1 MIMNHIKIKNQKTMN
16 YKNSG
21 ITIIVLFT
29 SILSLLLFS
38 NVNIHAQ
45 KIQTD
50 YCSDLTVTAVKGS
63 DNTGCYVDVK
73 VTFIWT
79 DSPGTNPLDLP
90 HGITF
95 NIDGPAKITGVSNLG
110 GTWIRNTITNQALND
125 ILWNR
130 PPSGLTNVIPSNQ
143 TQSFRVYID
152 PLGSGVIAIRVSLLT
167 GFSWGKPDVWNY
179 WSCQRFFNFTRPVI
193 NYKIIGPKNLCAGKD
208 AILTLSPTPSANAK
222 INWYRLTNCSMIVI
236 GGLGGVP
243 YDPGVPP
250 VQTGGTTYPTGQ
262 LNSTYCY
269 VAIIKEDCFTYVT
282 NFLTINV
289 CKDLSTLGPITATAG
304 LTNING
310 ENHACTQWSG
320 TLTFPSSNVTC
331 STHVSWEKSTNGTSW
346 STVGTPCIYYPIRP
360 PLIPLDPNN
369 CRYNTGIL
377 TAGDACVAKYFF
389 RVKINNDCG
398 ETYRYFTIFIDHV
411 TQPGIITADPRLF
424 GTGTVNAPVLCY
436 DGYTVLKYT
445 GGCGKIL
452 NWEYT
457 ESTGGPGSVWAVL
470 NSGQTN
476 EYWTNK
482 LQRTTS
488 YRVLVKNGACE
499 SKYSNPIIVKIK
511 PALSVSISVTPSAP
525 CRFIK
530 TLKANTSYGTAYP
543 VSYQWYRDG
552 ILITGAV
559 NQTLII
565 NTPGNYSVI
574 VTDAACNSKAESNII
589 ICGPPQVI
597 ITGPSCI
604 CEGQTAIL
612 TAVVTGGC
620 SCSPYAYQWRKNG
633 IIIPGNTSSITV
645 SAGGSYTVT
654 AKCNY
659 CKAVSPPHTLTI
671 CP

>member
-1 MIMNHIKIKNQKTMN
+1 MNHIKIKNQKTMN

-282 NFLTINV
+282 EL
-289 CKDLSTLGPITATAG
+289 LGV
-304 LTNING
+304 LL
-310 ENHACTQWSG
+310 E
-320 TLTFPSSNVTC
+320 L
-331 STHVSWEKSTNGTSW
+331 HVF
-346 STVGTPCIYYPIRP
+346 IIR
-360 PLIPLDPNN
+360 
-369 CRYNTGIL
+369 
-377 TAGDACVAKYFF
+377 F
-389 RVKINNDCG
+389 
-398 ETYRYFTIFIDHV
+398 
-411 TQPGIITADPRLF
+411 
-424 GTGTVNAPVLCY
+424 
-436 DGYTVLKYT
+436 
-445 GGCGKIL
+445 
-452 NWEYT
+452 
-457 ESTGGPGSVWAVL
+457 
-470 NSGQTN
+470 
-476 EYWTNK
+476 
-482 LQRTTS
+482 
-488 YRVLVKNGACE
+488 
-499 SKYSNPIIVKIK
+499 
-511 PALSVSISVTPSAP
+511 AL
-525 CRFIK
+525 R
-530 TLKANTSYGTAYP
+530 
-543 VSYQWYRDG
+543 
-552 ILITGAV
+552 
-559 NQTLII
+559 
-565 NTPGNYSVI
+565 
-574 VTDAACNSKAESNII
+574 
-589 ICGPPQVI
+589 
-597 ITGPSCI
+597 
-604 CEGQTAIL
+604 
-612 TAVVTGGC
+612 
-620 SCSPYAYQWRKNG
+620 
-633 IIIPGNTSSITV
+633 
-645 SAGGSYTVT
+645 
-654 AKCNY
+654 
-659 CKAVSPPHTLTI
+659 
-671 CP
+671 

>member
-16 YKNSG
+16 NKNSE
-21 ITIIVLFT
+21 IIKKVLF
-29 SILSLLLFS
+29 SSFLCLLLFS
-38 NVNIHAQ
+38 NVNIQAQ
-45 KIQTD
+45 RVQTD

-152 PLGSGVIAIRVSLLT
+152 PLGSGVLAIRVSLLT

-222 INWYRLTNCSMIVI
+222 INWYRLSDCSRIIIVGS
-236 GGLGGVP
+236 GGEP

-289 CKDLSTLGPITATAG
+289 CKDLSTLGPITATGG
-304 LTNING
+304 LNG
-310 ENHACTQWSG
+310 ENHACKQWSG

-331 STHVSWEKSTNGTSW
+331 STHVSWEKSTNSGTTW
-346 STVGTPCIYYPIRP
+346 SSVGTQCNYYPVRP

-369 CRYNTGIL
+369 CRYNTGLL
-377 TAGDACVAKYFF
+377 TTGDACVTKYDF

-398 ETYRYFTIFIDHV
+398 ETYRYFSIFIDHE
-411 TQPGIITADPRLF
+411 TQPGTLQADPNYV
-424 GTGTVNAPVLCY
+424 GTGTVSAPKLCY
-436 DGYTVLKYT
+436 DGYTILRYS
-445 GGCGKIL
+445 GGCGKIVR
-452 NWEYT
+452 WEYNDYISEYSPWT
-457 ESTGGPGSVWAVL
+457 SMENQA
-470 NSGQTN
+470 GQSS

-482 LQRTTS
+482 HKRGRV
-488 YRVLVKNGACE
+488 YRVWIKNGACSEAE
-499 SKYSNPIIVKIK
+499 SNHLTVYVKSLLNVNI
-511 PALSVSISVTPSAP
+511 SVSPATP
-525 CRFIK
+525 CRFPK
-530 TLKANTSYGTAYP
+530 TLKATGYSYP
-543 VSYQWYRDG
+543 VNYQWYKDG
-552 ILITGAV
+552 VAISGAI
-559 NQTLII
+559 NRTLII
-565 NTPGNYSVI
+565 NSPGDYY
-574 VTDAACNSKAESNII
+574 VTVKDPACNTEAQSNVIT

-612 TAVVTGGC
+612 RAVVTGGC

-633 IIIPGNTSSITV
+633 VIIPGNTSSITV